1 MLTVQ
6 IIDDGTLDTVI
17 KINDRVYRYNF
28 DYNIDND
35 SEPQSYEDF
44 VNWAMNDAKEMYL
57 EEIEIEKEATK
68 WNLHH

>member
-68 WNLHH
+68 